1 MSFLKLLAEGVG
13 CDPES
18 RRDGS
23 RDDNPRGGRGRGGNL
38 KFSKRPEPEKTP
50 YFRVAGALLFLSF
63 NPWAERIT
71 LYTSHRG
78 ILCRKRLLP
87 PSRAHVYTSLP
98 LAVSLRV
105 LTRALTRTSTRTR
118 ARGGVNV
125 TYETACLDNAWSARC
140 ARWFV
145 VLAAATPIERFFFS
159 RGSKYRRKK
168 KKKRNTGTK
177 YGRLPVSVVPSSFP
191 PARSQPFLDGPR
203 SDIVSGK
210 MASRMEPPTRC
221 HLIN

>member
-1 MSFLKLLAEGVG
+1 MG

-38 KFSKRPEPEKTP
+38 KFSKRSEPEKTP

-168 KKKRNTGTK
+168 KKKEIQAPSTCLPLSLRLARN
-177 YGRLPVSVVPSSFP
+177 PSSMVLVATLFP
-191 PARSQPFLDGPR
+191 EKWLREWNRRPDV
-203 SDIVSGK
+203 I
-210 MASRMEPPTRC
+210 
-221 HLIN
+221 